1 MNELDALL
9 ILNAVAGIGNSTI
22 RKLLEYYGGA
32 LKVLSLTEEQLTAD
46 QAVSSMLAA
55 AIVQFPKDEFL
66 SSERS
71 LVARQH
77 ARVLTFQDKD
87 YPSRLRDIADAPVVV
102 YVRGQLSVELA
113 PAIAVVGSRRAS
125 LYGMAVAE
133 QFAGRLAEL
142 GITVVSGMAKG
153 IDAAAHRGALRAG
166 GATVAVLG
174 CGLNTIYPPE
184 NEKLFTEIA
193 AGGAVISEF
202 PMTMPPIAHNFPR
215 RNRIISGL
223 SLGVIVVEAA
233 QKSGA
238 LITAD
243 FALEQGREV
252 YAVPGN
258 VNSMTS
264 QGVHNLIKQGA
275 KLVTSVEDI
284 LEDLSPHLRAVTGEP
299 RKDKDALAVD
309 DKGLAAL
316 TQSER
321 LIYDSISDRPVHID
335 DLADRCGTD
344 VLRMTVA
351 LSRLELKHLIKQ
363 LPGKLFVR

>member
-9 ILNAVAGIGNSTI
+9 ILNAIPGMGNATI

-32 LKVLSLTEEQLTAD
+32 LKVLSLSEGQLTAD
-46 QAVSSMLAA
+46 QAVSPGLAA

-66 SSERS
+66 RCEKAF
-71 LVARQH
+71 VTRQDI
-77 ARVLTFQDKD
+77 RVLTFQDKE
-87 YPSRLRDIADAPVVV
+87 YPSRLRDIADAPVVI
-102 YVRGQLSVELA
+102 YVRGQLVSDSS

-125 LYGMAVAE
+125 LYGMGVAE

-184 NEKLFTEIA
+184 NEKLFAEIT
-193 AGGAVISEF
+193 AGGAVVSEF

-258 VNSMTS
+258 VNSATS

-284 LEDLSPHLRAVTGEP
+284 LEDLSPHLRGATDET
-299 RKDKDALAVD
+299 RKDAPVKESKDLT
-309 DKGLAAL
+309 AL
-316 TQSER
+316 TQAER
-321 LIYDSISDRPVHID
+321 LVYDSINDRPVHID